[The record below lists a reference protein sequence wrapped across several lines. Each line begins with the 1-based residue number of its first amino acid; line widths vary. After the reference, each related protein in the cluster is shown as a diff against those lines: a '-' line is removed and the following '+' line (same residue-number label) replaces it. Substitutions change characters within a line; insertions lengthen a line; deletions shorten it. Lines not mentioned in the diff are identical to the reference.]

1 MKNTFKKIIA
11 VALASASLIVLSLNL
26 ASCNKEKSDYT
37 VGVIQFGSHPS
48 LDNCYQGVEEAIK
61 ASGYEGEIK
70 IDLQN
75 GNFDSPTCDTIAK
88 NMVSKNYDCI
98 VAIATPAAVSAYS
111 AAFNTNIPTIFCAI
125 SDPVTAGIV
134 ESLEKP
140 GDKCTGTS
148 DVLDMDAQ
156 LTLIKDLIP
165 DVKKVGVLYTTSEAN
180 SVSQLQV
187 ITEAAKAFDIEIV
200 ANGIQT
206 AADIPQA
213 AAALAA
219 QVDCITNFT
228 DNNVVNNLG
237 VLLEKAN
244 EAGIPVFGSE
254 IEQVKN
260 GCIACV
266 GLDYVAL
273 GRVTGNMALD
283 VMCGGKSTND
293 IPVQKITEVSATVNP
308 EIMEKFG
315 IALPAGYENVEKVTT
330 NS

>member
-1 MKNTFKKIIA
+1 MKNTLKKITSL
-11 VALASASLIVLSLNL
+11 ALAVLSAATLSFSL
-26 ASCNKEKSDYT
+26 VSCTKQDNGYT

-48 LDNCYQGVEEAIK
+48 LDNCYSGVEQAIL
-61 ASGYEGEIK
+61 ASEQKDNIK

-98 VAIATPAAVSAYS
+98 VAIATPAALSAYS
-111 AAFNTNIPTIFCAI
+111 AAYNTNIPTIFCAI
-125 SDPVTAGIV
+125 SDPVAAGIV

-140 GDKCTGTS
+140 GTKCTGTQ

-156 LTLIKDLIP
+156 LTLIKDLMP
-165 DVKKVGVLYTTSEAN
+165 EVKNVGVLYTTSEAN
-180 SVSQLQV
+180 SVSQLATL
-187 ITEAAKAFDIEIV
+187 TEAAKAFDIEIV
-200 ANGIQT
+200 SVGIQT

-213 AAALAA
+213 ATSLASK
-219 QVDCITNFT
+219 VDCITNFT

-237 VLLEKAN
+237 VLLEKAT

-273 GRVTGNMALD
+273 GKVTGNMVLD

-293 IPVQKITEVSATVNP
+293 IPVEKISEVTPTVNTEV
-308 EIMEKFG
+308 MEAFG
-315 IALPAGYENVEKVTT
+315 IALPESYAEVEKVTT
-330 NS
+330 NK